1 MSYVPTQD
9 RLLFRMNTK
18 ARQEFRFW
26 MTRRYVSILW
36 NTLMKLVNE
45 AKPEEK
51 DRVAAANALKDSIAE
66 TAKAEIEH
74 KEKVAKSDF
83 ETAYEEST
91 YLPLGE
97 EPSLLFSVGVKPNPQ
112 GQAMI
117 CMHPENG
124 QGIEMVLNDQIM
136 HSLCKLLIDTTKKA
150 NWDLNLVFAPPK
162 DGPKPDEEPP
172 QGLN

>member
-1 MSYVPTQD
+1 MQLSYVSTED

-36 NTLMKLVNE
+36 NTLSKMVNQNRE
-45 AKPEEK
+45 LKPERLEPK
-51 DRVAAANALKDSIAE
+51 AQRHDALIES
-66 TAKAEIEH
+66 TKAEIEH
-74 KEKVAKSDF
+74 KEKVAKADF

-97 EPSLLFSVGVKPNPQ
+97 DPAILFSVGVKQNPE
-112 GQAMI
+112 GQAMV
-117 CMHPENG
+117 CMHPEKG
-124 QGIEMVLNDQIM
+124 QGIEMVLNDQIL
-136 HSLCKLLIDTTKKA
+136 HSLCKLIADTTTKA
-150 NWDLNLVFAPPK
+150 GWNLDLTFVDPK
-162 DGPKPDEEPP
+162 DSDDSP